1 MACFQSYLEGQR
13 QFVKLGHITSEPKP
27 VRQKIPQGSIVGPV
41 LFLLLVNDMPLLLN
55 NSTTDI
61 RLIETAKS
69 VKSLGLKDNATN
81 QIRMK
86 IYSVH
91 IQTAWVETKTV
102 KK

>member
-55 NSTTDI
+55 NSTIDNADDTT
-61 RLIETAKS
+61 L
-69 VKSLGLKDNATN
+69 SLGLTGIISLLNN
-81 QIRMK
+81 
-86 IYSVH
+86 SGSF
-91 IQTAWVETKTV
+91 
-102 KK
+102 